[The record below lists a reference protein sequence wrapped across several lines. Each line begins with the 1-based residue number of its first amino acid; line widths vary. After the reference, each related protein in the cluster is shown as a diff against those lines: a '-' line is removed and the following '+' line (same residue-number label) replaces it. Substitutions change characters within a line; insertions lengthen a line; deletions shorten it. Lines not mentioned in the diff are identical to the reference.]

1 MKLYQVVLN
10 SVSHDSP
17 IFSSL
22 EGARKVVADYSKFMK
37 KRGCD
42 VVVDTPDKFT
52 GVWGGWNSTSNTIW
66 IKDIEDGKI
75 PVSWDWK

>member
-10 SVSHDSP
+10 SVSYDSP
-17 IFSSL
+17 AFTSL

-66 IKDIEDGKI
+66 IREIEDGKI
-75 PVSWDWK
+75 PLSWDWK